1 MKKYI
6 VLFVMIAGF
15 ATASAQGFKA
25 GFGAGYLTGLDG
37 GGGSVDLIY
46 ELNEKWGISN
56 TNTFAFAEIADNDRL
71 KWFAIDLNARYNI
84 GRGFYAIAGGEYLS
98 STFVDKTDV
107 GGFSTGEE
115 KSTTSEI
122 GGNLGA
128 GFVYN
133 LIDNVNIFVETKY
146 TFLELGDQVDDSG
159 YLHARL
165 GLLFD
170 F

>member
-6 VLFVMIAGF
+6 ILLVMIAGIS
-15 ATASAQGFKA
+15 TAGAQGFKA
-25 GFGAGYLTGLDG
+25 GFGAGYLTGIDG
-37 GGGSVDLIY
+37 AGGSVDLIY

-56 TNTFAFAEIADNDRL
+56 TNTFAFAEIQGDDRL
-71 KWFAIDLNARYNI
+71 KWFAVDLNARYKFLK
-84 GRGFYAIAGGEYLS
+84 RFYAIAGVEYLAI
-98 STFVDKTDV
+98 TFVDKTNL
-107 GGFSTGEE
+107 GGFSTGDERFH
-115 KSTTSEI
+115 SSEI
-122 GGNLGA
+122 GGNVGV
-128 GFVYN
+128 GYVYN

-146 TFLELGDQVDDSG
+146 SFLELGEQVDDSG